1 MTAKVC
7 IVCGVEF
14 QASKGTRKCCSPECS
29 LERKRQIKKRWKTD
43 NVERERECRQ
53 QRANGQPCP
62 PVQKACVVCGRK
74 FVLTESGGR
83 SRKCCSA
90 ECSKKRERERQRQ
103 VYLADPGRI
112 PRWRAANRERASETY
127 RRRKVKPGGNG
138 KGKGPSPRRGNVP
151 Q

>member
-1 MTAKVC
+1 MTLRFAWSAALSSR
-7 IVCGVEF
+7 
-14 QASKGTRKCCSPECS
+14 QARVPECCSPECS
-29 LERKRQIKKRWKTD
+29 LERKRQIKKRWKAD

-62 PVQKACVVCGRK
+62 PVQKACAVCGRK

-103 VYLADPGRI
+103 AYLADPGRI
-112 PRWRAANRERASETY
+112 PRWRASYPERARANPGKTVRERDRAEAMF
-127 RRRKVKPGGNG
+127 P
-138 KGKGPSPRRGNVP
+138 PDDD
-151 Q
+151 